1 MTSYYNWEDYEKK
14 QKEELKS
21 FEENQK
27 LIKSLKGER
36 K

>member
-1 MTSYYNWEDYEKK
+1 MTSYYNREDYEKK

-21 FEENQK
+21 FKENQK
-27 LIKSLKGER
+27 LIKRLKEER

>member
-1 MTSYYNWEDYEKK
+1 MTSYYNREDYEKK

-27 LIKSLKGER
+27 LIKRLKEGL